1 MNERYHTPK
10 ELSYVLAEEG
20 IDFQPRYYRAIRRYG
35 AAIGDSPFCGPVAAP
50 SEIKS
55 WLQRHP
61 EFQVRMGESRH
72 PQPTAGFASL

>member
-10 ELSYVLAEEG
+10 ELSHALAEEG
-20 IDFQPRYYRAIRRYG
+20 IDFSPRYYRAIRRYG
-35 AAIGDSPFCGPVAAP
+35 VAIGDNPFCGPVAKA

-61 EFQVRMGESRH
+61 EFRLEIGEARK
-72 PQPTAGFASL
+72 PAPRAGFASL